1 MRCQFGNT
9 IFETMHILHHQI
21 DLCLDQTRR
30 LMHAGITQNSS
41 DRMQQQHQII
51 RPRHIDTRL
60 AAGLDQLWQLNIDF
74 GINRFGR

>member
-1 MRCQFGNT
+1 
-9 IFETMHILHHQI
+9 
-21 DLCLDQTRR
+21 
-30 LMHAGITQNSS
+30 MHARITQNGS